1 MKVLTFLVVFLALPG
16 VAMAALTNAE
26 RKSQFERAMASIMAA
41 ATPAVHP
48 TLRDTLIK
56 DYLAWKPKKGQ
67 AVELVNA
74 SYLRTCEQ
82 DDASATGDRA
92 LESCQLRYGKP
103 CALLAV
109 NEEIVAEGELASRD
123 MPRLHYAGKYD
134 LSQIPIIRRITRQR
148 PDVQNYDKAMEPKAI
163 AIHPWGKLFIS
174 AGAPAL
180 KTPRP
185 PRLRNVTAIPRGTA
199 GMAAASST
207 PSTTTSS
214 STNGACRRSD
224 TTTAAHPGN
233 TKPCRS
239 SPPVHS
245 PGTSCPS
252 GDWAGRRSLRR
263 DR

>member
-1 MKVLTFLVVFLALPG
+1 
-16 VAMAALTNAE
+16 
-26 RKSQFERAMASIMAA
+26 MASIMAA

-56 DYLAWKPKKGQ
+56 DYLACKPNKGQ

-174 AGAPAL
+174 AGDPSLKDAQTSALAKCNSDPA
-180 KTPRP
+180 
-185 PRLRNVTAIPRGTA
+185 RNGRDGGCFVYAI
-199 GMAAASST
+199 
-207 PSTTTSS
+207 
-214 STNGACRRSD
+214 NNDIVLDERRMQ
-224 TTTAAHPGN
+224 A
-233 TKPCRS
+233 K
-239 SPPVHS
+239 
-245 PGTSCPS
+245 
-252 GDWAGRRSLRR
+252 
-263 DR
+263 

>member
-56 DYLAWKPKKGQ
+56 DYLACKPNKGQ

-174 AGAPAL
+174 AGDPSLKDAQTSALAKCNSDPA
-180 KTPRP
+180 
-185 PRLRNVTAIPRGTA
+185 RNGRDGGCFVYAI
-199 GMAAASST
+199 
-207 PSTTTSS
+207 
-214 STNGACRRSD
+214 NNDVVIDERRMQ
-224 TTTAAHPGN
+224 A
-233 TKPCRS
+233 K
-239 SPPVHS
+239 
-245 PGTSCPS
+245 
-252 GDWAGRRSLRR
+252 
-263 DR
+263 